1 MKKCTKCLEE
11 KDFNCFYKK
20 NKTLETRCKECIKK
34 LRKMEFA
41 ENRNSILERNKN
53 WYIKNKDKKKEYEKT
68 YKHIRNQRKR
78 DLYNSSIEFRI
89 LDSVRKN
96 LGTALRRSFK
106 NKKIL
111 KCEKTIN
118 LLGCSIEEFKKYLE
132 SKFQPGMTWENYGK
146 YGWHI
151 DHIIPCSAFNFLNP
165 EDQKR
170 CFHYT
175 N

>member
-20 NKTLETRCKECIKK
+20 NKTLETRCKECIKQI
-34 LRKMEFA
+34 RKIEFA

-53 WYIKNKDKKKEYEKT
+53 WYIKNKDKKKE
-68 YKHIRNQRKR
+68 
-78 DLYNSSIEFRI
+78 
-89 LDSVRKN
+89 
-96 LGTALRRSFK
+96 
-106 NKKIL
+106 NKKIS

-175 N
+175 NMQPLWASENLSKGIFI